1 MTATAL
7 QSIIPFDQIVHFD
20 LVWQPFGKSNIL
32 ASTII
37 ITQYRNNERK

>member
-20 LVWQPFGKSNIL
+20 LVWQPFGIKEQHFGFNHHYHSV
-32 ASTII
+32 S
-37 ITQYRNNERK
+37 Q